1 MNAASSE
8 LSLTAIAVVAIAAIG
23 VLFTTV
29 VWPSIKSNITNRSRC
44 ANTVSC
50 DNCIGKTCDCY
61 YFTETGDVSSDP
73 IKCPNSAVN

>member
-29 VWPSIKSNITNRSRC
+29 VWPSIKTNITTRTKCSQAFC
-44 ANTVSC
+44 TSC
-50 DNCIGKTCDCY
+50 DNGSCQCTYYDEDGTASTITCPD
-61 YFTETGDVSSDP
+61 TS
-73 IKCPNSAVN
+73 NN